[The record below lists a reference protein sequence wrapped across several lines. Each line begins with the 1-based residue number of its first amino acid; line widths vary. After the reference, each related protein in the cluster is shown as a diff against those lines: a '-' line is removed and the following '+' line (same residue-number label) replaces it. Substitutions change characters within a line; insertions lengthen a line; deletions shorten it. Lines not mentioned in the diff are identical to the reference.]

1 MKILFTSRRVGD
13 PAYRSRD
20 SARRGASLTRRLFP
34 SLGIL
39 LLLFFQGL
47 ETRAADALQN
57 AVGVLTVDERGISLA
72 PASTNCPAI
81 VARGEPVWAVLMQ
94 PDTPPPVAGTPVV
107 LTDKNQKPKREVTA
121 DGVRLIYDQLTD
133 GQRTWRVGVTLD
145 FHRQGDAFEVT
156 GEVRNAEP
164 GWLMCGFTGPV
175 LHGIRADLATQPALL
190 PDGLGRIINRMSDD
204 KKAVNEIGAE
214 YPSRKG
220 TMQWCAFAGE
230 QGGLYYGCHDP
241 LHGAKTICVR
251 RDAAGQ
257 TYGLAVKHE
266 AFCAAGQRWA
276 LPPTLIM
283 PYAGSWHVAARYY
296 RAWSE
301 GVVQPLA
308 VPEWARNASGW
319 LLCILKQ
326 QNGEVHWD
334 YSALGKL
341 CDVAEARGLDMLG
354 LFGWAHGGHD
364 HLYPEYFPDPKMGG
378 AETLRRSL
386 QEIRE
391 RGKRSIL
398 YANGQLIEQG
408 TEFWE
413 REGRALAVL
422 KRDGTPV
429 QQTYHKYRTTAPFRF
444 GLGCL
449 AAPAWFDRMLALA
462 VQAHALGA
470 DGILYDQLGVNEPL
484 ACYAAGHG
492 HPVPALVY
500 VEDRVRFLRRIEEH
514 MRKLNPDF
522 IVMTE
527 GLHDSV
533 LGSISMFHGC
543 MTGTFAVSGKEM
555 LARLHR
561 QGNSAPFPE
570 LFRYTFPA
578 MLTTIRMPTPMLDR
592 AMANFTCAY
601 GLRFEI
607 ETRYAPDR
615 RYLCEERVPEAADY
629 ADVINKPDLALM
641 HTTPPAVAA
650 RYLKQVIEFQRAHA
664 DLLWRGRFTDDEGFA
679 LKGRN
684 LVTKSF
690 VAGNKLGVLV
700 WNPGDQPATF
710 ELTVP
715 GATLLAA
722 SEPEQDKV
730 EAFSLLPPQSIRLI
744 EWKRSKK

>member
-1 MKILFTSRRVGD
+1 MKHI
-13 PAYRSRD
+13 
-20 SARRGASLTRRLFP
+20 SLWNIPRLGT
-34 SLGIL
+34 LC
-39 LLLFFQGL
+39 LLFFQGL
-47 ETRAADALQN
+47 ETQAAGGLQG
-57 AVGVLTVDERGISLA
+57 ARGVLTVDAQGISLA
-72 PASTNCPAI
+72 PASATCPTI
-81 VARGEPVWAVLMQ
+81 TARGEPMWAVLMQ
-94 PDTPPPVAGTPVV
+94 SDTPPPVAGAPVV
-107 LTDKNQKPKREVTA
+107 LGDKGQQPQREVTA
-121 DGVRLIYDQLTD
+121 DGIRLTYASLTD
-133 GQRTWRVGVTLD
+133 GKRTWRVGVTLD
-145 FHRQGDAFEVT
+145 FHRKGDAFEVT
-156 GEVRNAEP
+156 GEVRNDEP

-175 LHGIRADLATQPALL
+175 LHGIRADLATHPALL
-190 PDGLGRIINRMSDD
+190 PDGLGRIIHRMPDD
-204 KKAVNEIGAE
+204 KKGSNEVGVV

-220 TMQWCAFAGE
+220 TMQWCTLSGA
-230 QGGLYYGCHDP
+230 QGGLYFGCHDAT
-241 LHGAKTICVR
+241 HGAKTICVR
-251 RDAAGQ
+251 RDAASQ
-257 TYGLAVKHE
+257 TYGLAVKHQ
-266 AFCAAGQRWA
+266 AFCAVGQRWA
-276 LPPTLIM
+276 LPPTVIM
-283 PYAGSWHVAARYY
+283 PYAGSWHTAARYY

-301 GVVQPLA
+301 SIEPPLA

-334 YSALGKL
+334 YSSLGKL
-341 CDVAEARGLDMLG
+341 CDVADARGLDILG

-364 HLYPEYFPDPKMGG
+364 HLYPEYFSDPKMGG
-378 AETLRRSL
+378 EEALRKALRD
-386 QEIRE
+386 IRQ

-408 TEFWE
+408 TEFWSK
-413 REGRALAVL
+413 EGQALAVL
-422 KRDGTPV
+422 KKDGTPV

-449 AAPAWFDRMLALA
+449 VAPAWFDRMLALA

-492 HPVPALVY
+492 HPVPVMVY

-561 QGNSAPFPE
+561 QDQSAPFPE

-607 ETRYAPDR
+607 EARYAPDR
-615 RYLCEERVPEAADY
+615 RYLCEGHVPEAADY
-629 ADVINKPDLALM
+629 AEVINKPDIALM
-641 HTTPPAVAA
+641 KATPPAAA
-650 RYLKQVIEFQRAHA
+650 TRYLKQVIEFQRAHA
-664 DLLWRGRFTDDEGFA
+664 DLFWRGRFTDDEGFTFT
-679 LKGRN
+679 GRD
-684 LVTKSF
+684 LVAKSF
-690 VAGNKLGVLV
+690 AAGNRLGVLV

-710 ELTVP
+710 ALNVP

-722 SEPEQDKV
+722 SEPERGKV
-730 EAFSLLPPQSIRLI
+730 EALGPLPPQSIRLL
-744 EWKRSKK
+744 EWQRKE